1 MYSHCIFC
9 KRELGHNEVIE
20 TFPLGRRLAFDEARG
35 RLWVVCRG
43 CGRWNLSPLE
53 ERWEAIEQCERL
65 YGDTRT
71 RVATENIGLA
81 HASDGT
87 ELVRIG
93 KPQLPEFAAWRYGE
107 QLVQRRQRYWFAAV
121 GTGAAIIVLAG
132 IPLVAGMS
140 AISVLQIPNI
150 VNAVRSRRTIARVT
164 TSSGEEKKVRPWDI
178 AGLDLF
184 AEGGKW
190 FLDVSHVGGQTRLE
204 GDAAA
209 RTAALLLPHINA
221 SGAKP
226 EQVQAAVREIEQ
238 TPNAD
243 QLFLHTAERVQPKP
257 DNKWVAEYSART
269 GRRVRPAGLNLSK
282 APVEI
287 RLALEMAAHESQER
301 RALEGE
307 LAELEAMWRDA
318 EEIASISD
326 NLLLPARISELFK
339 GRTSPDE
346 FKTS

>member
-9 KRELGHNEVIE
+9 KAELGHNEAIE
-20 TFPLGRRLAFDEARG
+20 KFPVGRRLAFDAARG

-43 CGRWNLSPLE
+43 CARWNLTPLE

-65 YGDTRT
+65 YRDTRT
-71 RVATENIGLA
+71 RVATEHIGLA
-81 HASDGT
+81 QLPDGT

-107 QLVQRRQRYWFAAV
+107 QLVQRRQKYWLAAA
-121 GTGAAIIVLAG
+121 GTGVAIIVLAG
-132 IPLVAGMS
+132 VPLVAGMS
-140 AISVLQIPNI
+140 AISVSQIPNI

-164 TSSGEEKKVRPWDI
+164 TAGGEEKKIRRWDI
-178 AGLDLF
+178 GGTGLF

-190 FLDVSHVGGQTRLE
+190 FLDVAHKTGATRLE
-204 GDAAA
+204 REAAA
-209 RTAALLLPHINA
+209 RAAALLLPHINA
-221 SGAKP
+221 SGARP
-226 EQVQAAVREIEQ
+226 EQVQTAVREIEQ

-243 QLFLHTAERVQPKP
+243 QFFLHTAERLQPKH
-257 DNKWVAEYSART
+257 DHKWAAEYSART

-307 LAELEAMWRDA
+307 LAELESMWQEA

-326 NLLLPARISELFK
+326 NLLLPARIAELFK
-339 GRTSPDE
+339 G
-346 FKTS
+346 KTPPPEAKPS